1 MYRPDIEKDDYV
13 YRIIMQGNL
22 EKGNQTR
29 IVSLVRIEFIEIWI
43 SLIAFIKEKKTIN
56 TSLQI

>member
-29 IVSLVRIEFIEIWI
+29 IVSLVRIEFIEI
-43 SLIAFIKEKKTIN
+43 
-56 TSLQI
+56 